1 MKWSEREGLK
11 KVNWVY
17 CLLTKTQTLWQWLWL
32 SWQSGRFRTI
42 GPRFKSSLQ
51 QTLNELFAVNCIEK
65 TKIKEKEAG
74 IGSILFEKGKHNTEK
89 SRTNSAPNAPS
100 TEKLKNQI
108 QPRADK
114 IEGRNLFFHYIR
126 SMTPLFYFYWGNAH
140 SLRWLIR
147 SRTLSLFS
155 KVWQKLGVCVIERE
169 SLNACLRAIHRYR
182 VWAVVGIKRSKKLPK
197 KKHKHF

>member
-1 MKWSEREGLK
+1 MKWKRRLEEGKLGILSSDQNANSLAVVVAQLAERSLSNHRSAVQIQSSANFK
-11 KVNWVY
+11 
-17 CLLTKTQTLWQWLWL
+17 LTICCKLYWKDENKRKR
-32 SWQSGRFRTI
+32 GRDR
-42 GPRFKSSLQ
+42 
-51 QTLNELFAVNCIEK
+51 LNFIW
-65 TKIKEKEAG
+65 
-74 IGSILFEKGKHNTEK
+74 KGKHNTEK
-89 SRTNSAPNAPS
+89 SRSNSAPNAPS